1 MPALHLK
8 PWTEER
14 LTEASEHTGRK
25 SGQSAGAYVL
35 DLAALQKAILLCDGC
50 VPKFDARRAGYINDP
65 DLPLV
70 SGACDGCKV
79 TDRNRRLFVHYR
91 NVPR

>member
-50 VPKFDARRAGYINDP
+50 VPKFDARRLRWLQSDRPQPTPIRP
-65 DLPLV
+65 LPQRAAMI
-70 SGACDGCKV
+70 GA
-79 TDRNRRLFVHYR
+79 TR
-91 NVPR
+91 